1 MDQHPEQN
9 RRIGLASRPEG
20 APTGKD
26 FRLEKTAR
34 PECSQPLSSG
44 SGSGFG
50 HRKYT
55 STGADYRLVESA
67 R

>member
-34 PECSQPLSSG
+34 PEAKEGQVLLRTIYLSLYAG
-44 SGSGFG
+44 
-50 HRKYT
+50 
-55 STGADYRLVESA
+55 
-67 R
+67 